1 MKRRFVILL
10 TCLAVAILPGCSSS
24 VDLEDQ
30 NYEIEDEAPA
40 AESSEEASEPETEDE
55 DSESEEPEEATEETS
70 TASEAASKPEVKA
83 ADTTA
88 EKATDTTASKPAV
101 KAESAPAQNVSS
113 SPAKADNQAPGE
125 LLPTPK
131 VNTGVLHVGENAMNV
146 EFTWAPVEGAEGYE
160 VLAEDKFYKDD
171 ELSYK
176 PYKVYGQTT
185 DYYNT
190 VETKYVASSQDYFDF
205 RVQVRAYKGEGANR
219 RYSKWSD
226 FAYGNTQGNRPAAP
240 KVVAGTSHQVDDHH
254 EVDFTWQPVEG
265 VKEYRVTVWVKTPEE
280 TEYKYKETVKTT
292 DTKYACG
299 AQDYFD
305 YRVGVEA
312 LGEQVIDG
320 AVYPAD
326 SDMSEYAYGQIR

>member
-1 MKRRFVILL
+1 MKRRLLLLL
-10 TCLAVAILPGCSSS
+10 TCLAVGILPGCSSS

-55 DSESEEPEEATEETS
+55 DSESEESEEATEETS

-88 EKATDTTASKPAV
+88 AKATDTTASKPAAKV
-101 KAESAPAQNVSS
+101 ESAPAQNVSS

-131 VNTGVLHVGENAMNV
+131 VNPGVLHVGENAMNV

-160 VLAEDKFYKDD
+160 VSSEAKFYQDG
-171 ELSYK
+171 ESSYK
-176 PYKVYGQTT
+176 PYKLYGQNT
-185 DYYNT
+185 DYFYT
-190 VETKYVASSQDYFDF
+190 TETKYTAVAQDDFNF

-219 RYSKWSD
+219 RYSMWSD
-226 FAYGNTQGNRPAAP
+226 VVFGNSFADKPAAP
-240 KVVAGTSHQVDDHH
+240 KVVAGTQHQVDDHID
-254 EVDFTWQPVEG
+254 VDFTWQPVDG
-265 VKEYRVTVWVKTPEE
+265 IKEYRVTVWSKLPEE
-280 TEYKYKETVKTT
+280 SEYTYKNTIKTT
-292 DTKYACG
+292 DTHIACS
-299 AQDYFD
+299 AQDYVD
-305 YRVGVEA
+305 YRVGVES
-312 LGEQVIDG
+312 LGEATIDG
-320 AVYPAD
+320 AIYPVN

>member
-1 MKRRFVILL
+1 MKRRLLLLL
-10 TCLAVAILPGCSSS
+10 TCLAVGILPGCSSS

-55 DSESEEPEEATEETS
+55 DSESEESEEATEETS

-88 EKATDTTASKPAV
+88 SKPAA
-101 KAESAPAQNVSS
+101 KTESAPAQNVSS

-131 VNTGVLHVGENAMNV
+131 VNPGVMHVGEDAINV
-146 EFTWAPVEGAEGYE
+146 EFTWSPVEGAEGYE

-190 VETKYVASSQDYFDF
+190 VETK
-205 RVQVRAYKGEGANR
+205 
-219 RYSKWSD
+219 
-226 FAYGNTQGNRPAAP
+226 
-240 KVVAGTSHQVDDHH
+240 
-254 EVDFTWQPVEG
+254 
-265 VKEYRVTVWVKTPEE
+265 
-280 TEYKYKETVKTT
+280 
-292 DTKYACG
+292 
-299 AQDYFD
+299 
-305 YRVGVEA
+305 
-312 LGEQVIDG
+312 
-320 AVYPAD
+320 
-326 SDMSEYAYGQIR
+326 